1 MGKIVFG
8 KDMGGF
14 GDLLCCFKALY
25 AIKSLY
31 PQDKLIVYNDKN
43 LDFLRQV
50 GFIDKV
56 IDSSTTDLKA
66 LCEMKPDIFIT
77 TLRKSAF
84 LKELKKLDFKKIIT
98 HPHFISVTSRAFTT
112 PLPYSRG
119 KKYMSEINLTLARAI
134 NKKHYD
140 ANIAKIDFS
149 KMKDFM
155 PKDTSLSEPFL
166 KTVNFAYKKIIGI
179 NAFSSFKQGLGFN
192 FFLND
197 WLFIAFELGRIFPE
211 FLFIMLNFQK
221 NAIQFN
227 VNETQNVRFFVNND
241 SWASLVSMSLNFD
254 YFISIDTSNVHLCNI
269 LQVPSFV
276 FIDEG
281 MRYRMGGGGCTFAVP
296 YGWQKEYQK
305 TLKAF
310 IDELKEQLQ
319 RLL

>member
-50 GFIDKV
+50 GFIDEV

-281 MRYRMGGGGCTFAVP
+281 MRYRMGGGGLHLCCAL
-296 YGWQKEYQK
+296 WLAKRISK
-305 TLKAF
+305 NLKS
-310 IDELKEQLQ
+310 LY
-319 RLL
+319 

>member
-50 GFIDKV
+50 GFIDEV

-66 LCEMKPDIFIT
+66 LCELKPDIFIT

-281 MRYRMGGGGCTFAVP
+281 MRYRMGGGGLHLCCAL
-296 YGWQKEYQK
+296 WLAKRISK
-305 TLKAF
+305 NLKS
-310 IDELKEQLQ
+310 LY
-319 RLL
+319 